1 MSNVYKTVR
10 GASVDMNRLKLTNE
24 TVIAVGNAGVNA
36 RGDQVQ
42 GSKIVKTREQIAQE
56 NYNISGNNIAKN
68 AIIRDSE
75 NDIMPDEIETTYTP
89 SANRIVDSISEQQ
102 QEPTVVDQDALPDA
116 PRGGLASAVSRSQE
130 LAEKLAAQRRRI

>member
-10 GASVDMNRLKLTNE
+10 GANVDMNRLKLTNE

-36 RGDQVQ
+36 RGDQVR
-42 GSKIVKTREQIAQE
+42 GNRIVKSREQIAQE

-68 AIIRDSE
+68 AVIRDSE
-75 NDIMPDEIETTYTP
+75 NDIIPDDVPSYTP
-89 SANRIVDSISEQQ
+89 DVNRIVDTISQKQ
-102 QEPTVVDQDALPDA
+102 QEPTNIEQNALSDA
-116 PRGGLASAVSRSQE
+116 PRGGLANAVSRSQE